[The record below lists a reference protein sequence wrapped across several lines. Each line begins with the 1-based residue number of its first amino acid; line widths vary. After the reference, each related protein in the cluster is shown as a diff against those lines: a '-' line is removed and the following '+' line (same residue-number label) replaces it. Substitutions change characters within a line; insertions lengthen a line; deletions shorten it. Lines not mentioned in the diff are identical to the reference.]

1 MRLSAVAPLAVLLA
15 CAALL
20 AAGCGGGSGSSESS
34 TAPGGGGEAKKG
46 AETEGG
52 GGGARSGGPKKAT
65 APNAPAGSKVVSC
78 TEGHGETVQ
87 LRATAV
93 DCATARATMAHW
105 ERSHVCTLGKS
116 SSRSSCSLG
125 GFRCQAVRSGRGA
138 AVSCARPGGDVSF
151 VAKAWL
157 LRQSGGD

>member
-1 MRLSAVAPLAVLLA
+1 MRISAAASLAVLLA
-15 CAALL
+15 CTALF
-20 AAGCGGGSGSSESS
+20 AAGCGGGSGSSGSS
-34 TAPGGGGEAKKG
+34 TAPAGGTG
-46 AETEGG
+46 AGQ
-52 GGGARSGGPKKAT
+52 GGATGGAPKKAT

-78 TEGHGETVQ
+78 TEGRVETVG

-93 DCATARATMAHW
+93 DCGTARATVARW
-105 ERSHVCTLGKS
+105 ERNHACTLGRS

-138 AVSCARPGGDVSF
+138 AVSCARPGADVSF

-157 LRQSGGD
+157 LKGSGG